1 MLRTILNKKIHPQ
14 RSNAIAKKYLENHK
28 IIDEAR
34 SSVDANKWVKTDSEC
49 EIFKKII

>member
-1 MLRTILNKKIHPQ
+1 MLRTVLNKKIHPQ
-14 RSNAIAKKYLENHK
+14 HSNAIAKKYLENNHK

-49 EIFKKII
+49 EICFI